1 MKITRPGRCAPSPVL
16 PSAAVAR
23 TLPRFAGVLA
33 LVAVLVFGVA
43 ACGDDTATPEG
54 GDNLPSGVIAQFGD
68 QQVTADELNRAVEQQ
83 IAQTQQV
90 PEGQTAPP
98 APKAGTFE
106 YDAIRKQALENIRIQ
121 RLVEVE
127 SKKCGK
133 PCEVTD
139 ADVDKELKRV
149 RDENFEGSQ
158 QKLDDFLKASK
169 ISMDDARKILKLGL
183 QQPKLQEFVTKGVRF
198 TAADAKKYYD
208 QNIAQFKVPAGR
220 SARHILVKTKAEAD
234 AISARLTP
242 QNFAEIAKKESLDPG
257 SGKQG
262 GELGP
267 IQKGQLV
274 PEFEKVAFALADGA
288 ISAPVKTQ
296 FGWHIIQVELTE
308 EKTTPFSE
316 ARAQIVGQQLEQKRT
331 EAFTKFRDNIL
342 ANWKKRSKYADPKLD
357 PDAPVTTASTPSV
370 PAAPPAPTPP
380 PATTTA
386 P

>member
-1 MKITRPGRCAPSPVL
+1 MKITRRGRCAPNPVL

-23 TLPRFAGVLA
+23 TLPKFAGVLA
-33 LVAVLVFGVA
+33 LVASLALGVA
-43 ACGDDTATPEG
+43 ACGDDTATTTG

-68 QQVTADELNRAVEQQ
+68 QQVTAGELNRAVEQQ

-90 PEGQTAPP
+90 PQGQTAPP
-98 APKAGTFE
+98 APKEGTPA
-106 YDAIRKQALENIRIQ
+106 YDAIRKQALDNIRLQ
-121 RLVEVE
+121 RLVDVE

-133 PCEVTD
+133 PCAVSD

-149 RDENFEGSQ
+149 RDQNFEGSQ

-169 ISMDDARKILKLGL
+169 ITMDDARKILKLGL
-183 QQPKLQEFVTKGVRF
+183 QQPKLQAHVTKGVRF

-208 QNIAQFKVPAGR
+208 QNIGQFKVPAGR
-220 SARHILVKTKAEAD
+220 SASHILVKTKAEAD
-234 AISARLTP
+234 AIAARVTP
-242 QNFAEIAKKESLDPG
+242 ANFAEIAKKESLDPG

-274 PEFEKVAFALADGA
+274 PEFEKVAFALGDGE
-288 ISAPVKTQ
+288 ISDPVKTQ
-296 FGWHIIQVELTE
+296 FGWHIIQVKLTE

-316 ARAQIVGQQLEQKRT
+316 AKDQIVKQQLEQKRT

-357 PDAPVTTASTPSV
+357 PDAPATTASTPSV
-370 PAAPPAPTPP
+370 PTTP

>member
-1 MKITRPGRCAPSPVL
+1 MS
-16 PSAAVAR
+16 
-23 TLPRFAGVLA
+23 LA
-33 LVAVLVFGVA
+33 FGVA
-43 ACGDDTATPEG
+43 ACGDDTSSPTG
-54 GDNLPSGVIAQFGD
+54 GDDLPSGVIAQFAD
-68 QQVTADELNRAVEQQ
+68 QEVTADELNRAVEQQ
-83 IAQTQQV
+83 IAQSQQV
-90 PEGQTAPP
+90 AEGQTAPP
-98 APKAGTFE
+98 APEAGTPE

-121 RLVEVE
+121 RLVDVE
-127 SKKCGK
+127 ARKCGK
-133 PCEVTD
+133 PCAVTD

-149 RDENFEGSQ
+149 RDQNFEGSQ

-169 ISMDDARKILKLGL
+169 ITMEDARKILKLGL
-183 QQPKLQEFVTKGVRF
+183 QQPKLQTNVTKGIRF
-198 TAADAKKYYD
+198 TASDAEKYYN

-234 AISARLTP
+234 AIHARLTP
-242 QNFAEIAKKESLDPG
+242 ENFAEIAKKESLDPG

-274 PEFEKVAFALADGA
+274 PEFEKVAFGLADGA
-288 ISAPVKTQ
+288 ISDPVKTQ

-316 ARAQIVGQQLEQKRT
+316 VRSQIVTQQLEQKRN
-331 EAFTKFRDNIL
+331 EAFTKFRDKIL
-342 ANWKKRSKYADPKLD
+342 ADWKKRSKYADPKLD
-357 PDAPVTTASTPSV
+357 PDAPATTASTPSV
-370 PAAPPAPTPP
+370 PAAPPAPAEP